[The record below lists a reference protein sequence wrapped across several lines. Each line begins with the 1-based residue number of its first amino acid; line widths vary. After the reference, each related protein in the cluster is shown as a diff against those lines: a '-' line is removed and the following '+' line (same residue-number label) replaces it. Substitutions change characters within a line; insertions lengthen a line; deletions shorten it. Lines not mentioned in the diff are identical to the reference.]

1 MPPTAVPPAHR
12 AWTYLQ
18 ERFPLP
24 AHGPLVLAFA
34 GGVACAS
41 AALRGADGPGWG
53 AVVVAFIVSLGAFFQ
68 LRVADEW
75 KDREADRQFRPE
87 RPVPRGLVTQRELT
101 TAALAVAVVQAVAA
115 AWLDVRLLVPL
126 GILWAYGALMTV
138 EFGIGGWL
146 RQRPVATLLT
156 HGLIVPAIDWFS
168 VSADVLG
175 NGSTYPDGIGWLVGV
190 SFFGGSVVE
199 IGRKIWATADERVG
213 VETYSAAWGRRRA
226 LVVWAGAVLA
236 SLGCGLAVLLHVPG
250 TGLLAAGLIVV
261 ALAVTGLGV
270 GALWADRP
278 GRGRVVE
285 TAAGLWTL
293 GLYTTLGP
301 LALLV
306 R

>member
-1 MPPTAVPPAHR
+1 MPTSSAPPARR
-12 AWTYLQ
+12 AWAYLQ
-18 ERFPLP
+18 ERFPLS

-53 AVVVAFIVSLGAFFQ
+53 AVAVAVVVGLGAFFQ

-75 KDREADRQFRPE
+75 KDREADLRYRPE

-101 TAALAVAVVQAVAA
+101 TAALAVAAVQAAAA

-126 GILWAYGALMTV
+126 ALVWGYGALMTV
-138 EFGIGGWL
+138 EFGVGDWL
-146 RQRPVATLLT
+146 RQRPFATLAS

-175 NGSTYPDGIGWLVGV
+175 NGAAYPSGVGWLVGV
-190 SFFGGSVVE
+190 SLFGGAVVE
-199 IGRKIWATADERVG
+199 VGRKVWATADEREG

-226 LVVWAGAVLA
+226 LGAWSMAVMA
-236 SLGCGLAVLLHVPG
+236 SLACGLAVLRHVPG
-250 TGLLAAGLIVV
+250 TAWLAAALIAGAAVV
-261 ALAVTGLGV
+261 AAVGL
-270 GALWADRP
+270 GALWTDRP

-285 TAAGLWTL
+285 AAAGAWTL
-293 GLYTTLGP
+293 GLYTTIGP